1 MKRGRA
7 NNNRQHGVSLIL
19 VLFLLTVVTVMVVSM
34 ANLSTGQHLGSLYA
48 ARGAQAYFAARAG
61 VDYAISRIENGAAGC
76 GDVAA
81 SLTIAGH
88 TVDISCTLTST
99 PTCTPL
105 PLTACNEGGPTA
117 YSIYAVDAVASR
129 GNFQVPD
136 VATRVVRA
144 TIKN

>member
-1 MKRGRA
+1 MRRKCSYS
-7 NNNRQHGVSLIL
+7 RQHGISIVL

-34 ANLSTGQHLGSLYA
+34 ANLSTGQHIGSLYA

-88 TVDISCTLTST
+88 DVDITCTLTST
-99 PTCTPL
+99 PSCTPP

-117 YSIYAVDAVASR
+117 YSVYAVSAVASR

-144 TIKN
+144 TIKNP